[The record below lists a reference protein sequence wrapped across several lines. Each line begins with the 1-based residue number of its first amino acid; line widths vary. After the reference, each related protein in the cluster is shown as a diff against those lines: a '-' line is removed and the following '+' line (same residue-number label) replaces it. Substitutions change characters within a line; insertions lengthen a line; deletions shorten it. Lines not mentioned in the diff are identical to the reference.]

1 MLRLEN
7 GRQLFYQ
14 WDLNQRLIVED
25 DAITQV
31 HFSQFPMSTSL
42 ISEVFTEN
50 GVRLVNVPNVLLQ
63 QARTINAYA
72 YLNEYTKSETQFNVV
87 RKAKPDNYVY
97 TEAEILRYEN
107 LESRIKEL
115 EENGVG
121 GAGTAGADG
130 KSAYQIWL
138 DEGNAGNEAS
148 FLESLKGE
156 KGDKGDAGADG
167 KDGQCGKDGA
177 DGITPIKGTDYWTAD
192 DIESMVEEAV
202 DELQKQNIFALSGH
216 KHALSD
222 ITDYAPELP
231 NYSTEEEKA
240 VGIWVNGRT
249 IYRKV
254 FHWTVNPL
262 PSNKWAYYEEQ
273 DLEDLNIDQ
282 YVDCKGM
289 ALCTSTND
297 ANGVWQPIPRNVPDA
312 VTQYSIGF
320 GDLNGTRIG
329 ILFGTNY
336 KTADIYFVADFV
348 KNEAE

>member
-1 MLRLEN
+1 MR
-7 GRQLFYQ
+7 
-14 WDLNQRLIVED
+14 
-25 DAITQV
+25 
-31 HFSQFPMSTSL
+31 
-42 ISEVFTEN
+42 
-50 GVRLVNVPNVLLQ
+50 VR
-63 QARTINAYA
+63 
-72 YLNEYTKSETQFNVV
+72 
-87 RKAKPDNYVY
+87 
-97 TEAEILRYEN
+97 
-107 LESRIKEL
+107 
-115 EENGVG
+115 G
-121 GAGTAGADG
+121 GADG
-130 KSAYQIWL
+130 
-138 DEGNAGNEAS
+138 E
-148 FLESLKGE
+148 
-156 KGDKGDAGADG
+156 
-167 KDGQCGKDGA
+167 DGA

-240 VGIWVNGRT
+240 VGIWVDGRT